1 MRWRSVISAA
11 SIATPSHVLYI
22 DAADGDD
29 RAEQQRHSSEV
40 SGEEHGPNRHAAHAH
55 ECRDGVV
62 VEHESILRVQDRSIA
77 REQFR
82 IEVLRDSRDVER
94 LIAHA
99 VAVAAAV
106 ENGDEAKRKRAC
118 GERGTSIDAQ
128 RARILLDQMAVITTD
143 RGARAVVS
151 IGFCKVV
158 GGAVHQLRHAG
169 HDDLAHVGSD
179 RLLVFVVRDIRRPRF
194 ASADRARTVRARD
207 RRDATRARAARAR
220 RACATCAV
228 SASLPWHVS
237 HVTFSAPPTSGPR
250 A

>member
-1 MRWRSVISAA
+1 MANATCHERQRGRGPAA
-11 SIATPSHVLYI
+11 QIRRDRPRAERERQHPWLEIRLERVGARLRDAMAKRQQRREHRNAQPRFVH

-40 SGEEHGPNRHAAHAH
+40 SGEEHGPNRHAARAH
-55 ECRDGVV
+55 ERRDGVV

-77 REQFR
+77 REQFG

-128 RARILLDQMAVITTD
+128 RARILLDQMAVIAT
-143 RGARAVVS
+143 
-151 IGFCKVV
+151 
-158 GGAVHQLRHAG
+158 
-169 HDDLAHVGSD
+169 
-179 RLLVFVVRDIRRPRF
+179 RPRRASGCIHKISRSRRRGD
-194 ASADRARTVRARD
+194 ASASPCRA
-207 RRDATRARAARAR
+207 
-220 RACATCAV
+220 
-228 SASLPWHVS
+228 
-237 HVTFSAPPTSGPR
+237 
-250 A
+250 